1 MYNLSYMTMHLK
13 WGFLHRKKTSEPL
26 KKYFRKFW
34 CLNMQFLWKRSKCL
48 SQSEAREVIFDFK
61 TFKKVTKL
69 LQNHWRNISGKSG
82 DFKWSC
88 FGEKKKSQKC
98 RSHVGFRIALNLKW
112 FWYKFCC
119 LNYMYVESFV
129 SLQLLWIILCVDWP
143 NVLYDFFFKCC

>member
-13 WGFLHRKKTSEPL
+13 WGFLHRKKTSDPL

-88 FGEKKKSQKC
+88 FGEKKSHKMSQPCWISNRPKSQMILIQILLFKL
-98 RSHVGFRIALNLKW
+98 HVRGKLCFP
-112 FWYKFCC
+112 
-119 LNYMYVESFV
+119 S
-129 SLQLLWIILCVDWP
+129 IIMDYLVCW
-143 NVLYDFFFKCC
+143 LTKRFIWFFF